1 MTSPTSTA
9 RASRRRGVSAL
20 GLAVLSAAAVLT
32 GCSARPPVTADQFAA
47 YAQPLTALR
56 LPAEV
61 DRARVVAMGEATH
74 GNAELIDAKR
84 QVFSTLVED
93 HGYRVFA
100 IEADFGGGAA
110 VDDYV
115 RTGRGTAVAAV
126 KQIGFPI
133 YQNQQ
138 LVDQVEWIRAHNAAA
153 GPKAQVRVYGFDF
166 QRYDRNKAGLDRYLR
181 SVDPAGAAE
190 ARDRLSSLT
199 DAGFRTLGDE
209 GEQAA
214 AASAQQVLERVVSQQ
229 DAYLAKSSA
238 AAYELAE
245 QYARV
250 IWQGATWRAADADAT
265 TRDRFMAENVGWIL
279 AREEQ
284 RQADPRAQVFLSG
297 HNGHVAQVS
306 AGLFTAMGANLVRD
320 LGEAD
325 YYALGTE
332 FVDTTFT
339 VVGVGSRGQYRVT
352 NRDGREWAGLFG
364 PTDPGFVD
372 FDTAAAN
379 PQLADFLT
387 TTRRMG
393 NVGNEFTA
401 AFRFLPFT
409 YTLKMKPAEAY
420 DGLVFF
426 DTLTPST
433 LLD

>member
-1 MTSPTSTA
+1 MTTQASTPTHSL
-9 RASRRRGVSAL
+9 RRRIATLGVAVVSLAS
-20 GLAVLSAAAVLT
+20 GLA
-32 GCSARPPVTADQFAA
+32 GCSGGPAVTVDEFAA
-47 YAQPLTALR
+47 YAQPLAEVR

-100 IEADFGGGAA
+100 IEADFGGGVA

-115 RTGRGTAVAAV
+115 RTGRGSAVAAV

-138 LVDQVEWIRAHNAAA
+138 LVDQVEWIRDHNAAA
-153 GPKAQVRVYGFDF
+153 GPKDQIRFYGFDF

-181 SVDPAGAAE
+181 SVDPTVAKE
-190 ARDRLSSLT
+190 SRDRLASLT
-199 DAGFRTLGDE
+199 DAGFRTLDDDA
-209 GEQAA
+209 EQAA
-214 AASAQQVLERVVSQQ
+214 ADSAQQVLDRVAGHR
-229 DAYLAKSSA
+229 DAYLAKSSSE
-238 AAYELAE
+238 AYELAE

-250 IWQGATWRAADADAT
+250 IWQGATWRANDADAS
-265 TRDRFMAENVGWIL
+265 TRDGFMAENVRWIM

-284 RQADPRAQVFLSG
+284 RQDDSRAQVFLSG

-306 AGLFTAMGANLVRD
+306 AGLFTAMGANLVKEI
-320 LGEAD
+320 GEAD

-339 VVGVGSRGQYRVT
+339 VAGVGSRGQYRVT
-352 NRDGREWAGLFG
+352 NSDGRQWAELFG
-364 PTDPGFVD
+364 STEPGFVD
-372 FDTAAAN
+372 FDAAAAN
-379 PQLADFLT
+379 PQLADFLST
-387 TTRRMG
+387 SRRMG
-393 NVGNEFTA
+393 NVGNEFTGV
-401 AFRFLPFT
+401 FRFLPFT

-420 DGLVFF
+420 DGLVFAQ
-426 DTLTPST
+426 TLTPST

>member
-1 MTSPTSTA
+1 MTTPTSTA
-9 RASRRRGVSAL
+9 QASLRRRVSAL
-20 GLAVLSAAAVLT
+20 GVAVLSAATVLT
-32 GCSARPPVTADQFAA
+32 GCSAQPAVTADEFAA
-47 YAQPLTALR
+47 YAQPLSALR

-74 GNAELIDAKR
+74 GNAELIEAKR
-84 QVFSTLVED
+84 QVFSTLVAN

-115 RTGRGTAVAAV
+115 RTGRGSAVAAV

-138 LVDQVEWIRAHNAAA
+138 LVDQVEWIRAHNAGA
-153 GPKAQVRVYGFDF
+153 GPRDQVRVYGFDF
-166 QRYDRNKAGLDRYLR
+166 QRYDRNKVGLDRYLR
-181 SVDPAGAAE
+181 SVDPAGAADV
-190 ARDRLSSLT
+190 RDRLASLT
-199 DAGFRTLGDE
+199 DAGFRTLDADA
-209 GEQAA
+209 EQAA
-214 AASAQQVLERVVSQQ
+214 ADSARQVLDRIVGHR
-229 DAYLAKSSA
+229 DAYVGESTT

-250 IWQGATWRAADADAT
+250 IWQGATWRSADADAT
-265 TRDRFMAENVGWIL
+265 TRDRFMAENVRWIK

-284 RQADPRAQVFLSG
+284 RQADPRAQVFVSG

-306 AGLFTAMGANLVRD
+306 AVMFTDMGANLVKEI
-320 LGEAD
+320 GEAD

-332 FVDTTFT
+332 FVDSTFT
-339 VVGVGSRGQYRVT
+339 VAGVGSRGQHRVT
-352 NRDGREWAGLFG
+352 NRDGREWAELFG
-364 PTDPGFVD
+364 STDPGFVD

-379 PQLADFLT
+379 PQLADFLS

-393 NVGNEFTA
+393 NEFTGV
-401 AFRFLPFT
+401 FRFLPST

-420 DGLVFF
+420 DGLVFVQ
-426 DTLTPST
+426 TVTPST